1 MPNTTTPRI
10 TIITPSLNQADYLE
24 RAICSVLDQ
33 GYENLEY
40 IVIDGGSTDNSAEI
54 IRLYEDGLAYWQSE
68 VDSGPAD
75 AINQAIQRA
84 TGDIIAVLNA
94 DDLYL
99 PGTLDR
105 VVHQMSRDDTS
116 AWAVGHCLR
125 VGELDEQLGQLNA
138 SGPDDL
144 AGFLMHDSGYLP
156 SSATFYRRGV
166 FDSYGQFDPQMQ
178 FAWSY
183 ELNCRLIAQG
193 LTPGIIPSVLSAHR
207 EHSHSHSAR
216 NTLLSGLE
224 FIDAA
229 ARYADR
235 LPFDQRHTL
244 WANIDERRRIY
255 ALAQS
260 ETLASRSRGYLW
272 RQLLRRP
279 WWLANDHYRQT
290 LLRGVTHPTSKMAG
304 RVDAPSRRAA

>member
-1 MPNTTTPRI
+1 MSTPTTPRI

-24 RAICSVLDQ
+24 RALCSVLDQ

-40 IVIDGGSTDNSAEI
+40 IVVDGGSIDGSAQI
-54 IRLYEDGLAYWQSE
+54 IRRYEDDLAYWRSE
-68 VDSGPAD
+68 TDDGPAD

-84 TGDIIAVLNA
+84 TGDIIAILHA

-105 VVHQMSRDDTS
+105 VAQRMTREDATF
-116 AWAVGHCLR
+116 WAVGHCLR
-125 VGELDEQLGQLNA
+125 IGEMDEQLGQLNA
-138 SGPDDL
+138 VGPRDL

-156 SSATFYRRGV
+156 GSATFYRRGV
-166 FDSYGQFDPQMQ
+166 FDAYGRFDPQMR
-178 FAWSY
+178 FAFGY
-183 ELNCRLIAQG
+183 ELHCRLIAQG
-193 LTPGIIPSVLSAHR
+193 LPPAIIPAVLSAHR
-207 EHSHSHSAR
+207 EHAHSLSAR
-216 NTLLSGLE
+216 HTLQSGAE

-235 LPFDQRHTL
+235 LPFEQRHTL
-244 WANIDERRRIY
+244 WSNIDQRRRIY
-255 ALAQS
+255 ALARS
-260 ETLASRSRGYLW
+260 ETLASRSRGFLW

-290 LLRGVTHPTSKMAG
+290 LLRGVAHPTDGAG
-304 RVDAPSRRAA
+304 RVDAPTRRAA

>member
-1 MPNTTTPRI
+1 MPSTTPPRI

-33 GYENLEY
+33 GYESLEY
-40 IVIDGGSTDNSAEI
+40 IVIDGGSTDGSTEI
-54 IRLYEDGLAYWQSE
+54 ISLYEDDLAYWQSE
-68 VDSGPAD
+68 TDGGPTD

-105 VVHQMSRDDTS
+105 VAKRMTQEDSPV
-116 AWAVGHCLR
+116 WAVGHCLR
-125 VGELDEQLGQLNA
+125 IGEMDDQLGQLNA
-138 SGPDDL
+138 VAPRDL
-144 AGFLMHDSGYLP
+144 AGFLQHDSGFLP
-156 SSATFYRRGV
+156 NSASFYRRSV
-166 FDSYGQFDPQMQ
+166 FDAYGCFDPQMRYA
-178 FAWSY
+178 FGY
-183 ELNCRLIAQG
+183 ELHCRLMAQG
-193 LTPGIIPSVLSAHR
+193 QKPAIIPAVLSAHR
-207 EHSHSHSAR
+207 EHAHSQSAR
-216 NTLLSGLE
+216 NVLQSGAE

-235 LPFDQRHTL
+235 LTFDKRHLL
-244 WANIDERRRIY
+244 WSNIDERRRIY
-255 ALAQS
+255 ALARS

-290 LLRGVTHPTSKMAG
+290 LLRGVTHPSGKAV
-304 RVDAPSRRAA
+304 RVDAPARRAA